1 MRETIRKEK
10 EELKVEVTKN
20 LANGLFVIKKIDRG
34 GAQEDEED
42 QSKTPEQEIVP
53 CRR

>member
-34 GAQEDEED
+34 GVQEDVEGP
-42 QSKTPEQEIVP
+42 SKTPKQEIVP